1 MKKSLLPLTFIFA
14 LLLMTWNTDSLFAQ
28 PVSVTVP
35 DYAYGMV
42 NSEYGTVTQAGVANP
57 GAYGGYSVQENA
69 SPNGV
74 AYAHG
79 FRWWG
84 YPSYPLLI
92 CGPLPRFNFPG
103 NHGIWDNSLLPCMNP
118 PTGAMGSWGGVI
130 IEPENRKIWALT
142 GAKKI
147 GAPTAPYCIPNPY
160 GPGQICY
167 NLPSTWGRGTSYGFL
182 RKVVVIKSTGTLQK
196 GDPVNIK
203 VKLTARGTSE
213 GDGTVTCQ
221 GVLMM
226 NRIGNPMEYM
236 RWSDISDFFMA
247 PMLAKF
253 SIDMNE
259 KDSASVTLA
268 VGDTIRLE
276 IGFNNKIE
284 HPRVGGPVE
293 ADGWA
298 GIEPHNLLVIPNYAR
313 TDSVKKI
320 IKKFGNNLT
329 YDLVCLT
336 TGALLEPVTAY
347 GPNLDEDKDGI
358 SDAQEKGQN
367 GDNNLW
373 DGDGDAI
380 PDYKQANAASFHTFD
395 GLNYVTL
402 VVPSGTILSQL
413 KVTANP
419 SPSNTPADAEFPFGF
434 FDFSIDGLE
443 PGEAVNVT
451 MILHNGTSITKYY
464 KYGIT
469 PDNLTPHWY
478 EFMFNGQTGA
488 EINGNVITLHFV
500 DGLRGDE
507 DITANGSIKEP
518 GGPAIAG
525 ATGISETT
533 DKTGII
539 VYPNPST
546 GNVTLKLRGIMP
558 EGNYLLNLYSNTGG
572 IVQHKVINV
581 CDVNEEFVIPTNNL
595 PSGIYLISISGS
607 NRVYK
612 TRFIKLK

>member
-1 MKKSLLPLTFIFA
+1 MRKSLLPSTFICA
-14 LLLMTWNTDSLFAQ
+14 LLILALNTDSLIAQ
-28 PVSVTVP
+28 TVSVTVP
-35 DYAYGMV
+35 DYAFGMIK
-42 NSEYGTVTQAGVANP
+42 SEYGTVTTSGVANP
-57 GAYGGYSVQENA
+57 GPDGGYSVQENA
-69 SPNGV
+69 SPAGV

-103 NHGIWDNSLLPCMNP
+103 DHGVWDNSSLACMNP

-147 GAPTAPYCIPNPY
+147 GAPTTPYCIPNPY
-160 GPGQICY
+160 GSGQICY
-167 NLPSTWGRGTSYGFL
+167 DLPSTWGRGTSYGFL
-182 RKVVVIKSTGTLQK
+182 RRVVVIKSTGTLQK

-203 VKLTARGTSE
+203 VKLTTKGTSE

-221 GVLMM
+221 GALLM
-226 NRIGNPMEYM
+226 NRIGYPMEYM

-253 SIDMNE
+253 SIDMNK
-259 KDSASVTLA
+259 KDSATVSIA

-293 ADGWA
+293 AIGWA
-298 GIEPHNLLVIPNYAR
+298 GIEPHNLFVSPDYAR
-313 TDSVKKI
+313 TDSVKKM
-320 IKKFGNNLT
+320 IKKYGNNLT

-336 TGALLEPVTAY
+336 TGAILEPVTAT

-373 DGDGDAI
+373 DGDGDEI

-402 VVPSGTILSQL
+402 VVQSGVVLSQM
-413 KVTANP
+413 KVTNNP
-419 SPSNTPADAEFPFGF
+419 SPSNTPADAQFPFGF
-434 FDFSIDGLE
+434 FDFSLDGLD
-443 PGEAVNVT
+443 PGESVSVT
-451 MILHNGTSITKYY
+451 LILHNATSINKYY
-464 KYGIT
+464 KYGMT
-469 PDNLTPHWY
+469 PDNTTSHWY
-478 EFMFNGQTGA
+478 DFTYNGQTGA

-518 GGPAIAG
+518 GGPATAG
-525 ATGISETT
+525 TTGIIETT
-533 DKTGII
+533 DKTGIT
-539 VYPNPST
+539 VYPNPSD
-546 GNVTLKLRGIMP
+546 GNITLKLNGIMP
-558 EGNYLLNLYSNTGG
+558 DGNYLLNIYSNTGG
-572 IVQHKVINV
+572 IVQQKVINV
-581 CDVNEEFVIPTNNL
+581 CDVNEEFVISTNNL

>member
-1 MKKSLLPLTFIFA
+1 MRKSLLPLTLICFFI
-14 LLLMTWNTDSLFAQ
+14 LMEWNTDSLFAQ
-28 PVSVTVP
+28 PISVTVP
-35 DYAYGMV
+35 DYAYGMI
-42 NSEYGTVTQAGVANP
+42 NSEYGTVTTYGVANP
-57 GAYGGYSVQENA
+57 GPYGGYSVQENA
-69 SPNGV
+69 SPNGI

-92 CGPLPRFNFPG
+92 CGKLPSFNFPG
-103 NHGIWDNSLLPCMNP
+103 DHGVWDNSLLPCMNP

-147 GAPTAPYCIPNPY
+147 GAPTSPYCIPNPY
-160 GPGQICY
+160 GSGQICY
-167 NLPSTWGRGTSYGFL
+167 GLPSTWGKGESFGFL
-182 RKVVVIKSTGTLQK
+182 RRVVVIKSTGALQK

-203 VKLTARGTSE
+203 VKLTTKGTAD
-213 GDGTVTCQ
+213 GDGTVICQ
-221 GVLMM
+221 GVLLM
-226 NRIGNPMEYM
+226 NRLGNPMEYM

-259 KDSASVTLA
+259 KDSATVSLA

-276 IGFNNKIE
+276 IGFNNKIQ
-284 HPRVGGPVE
+284 HDRVGSPVE

-298 GIEPHNLLVIPNYAR
+298 GIEPHNLFVSPAYAR
-313 TDSVKKI
+313 TDTVKKF
-320 IKKFGNNLT
+320 IKKYGNNLT
-329 YDLVCLT
+329 YDLVCMT
-336 TGALLEPVTAY
+336 TGAVLEPVTAD

-358 SDAQEKGQN
+358 SDAREKGPN

-402 VVPSGTILSQL
+402 VVPSGTILSQM

-434 FDFSIDGLE
+434 FDFSIDGLK
-443 PGEAVNVT
+443 PGEAVTVT
-451 MILHNGTSITKYY
+451 LILHEGTSVSKYY

-469 PDNLTPHWY
+469 PDNPEPHWY
-478 EFMFNGQTGA
+478 AFTYNGQTGA
-488 EINGNVITLHFV
+488 QINGNIITLHFI
-500 DGLRGDE
+500 DGQLGDE

-525 ATGISETT
+525 TTGITELVE
-533 DKTGII
+533 KAGLL
-539 VYPNPST
+539 VYPNPAGDNIT
-546 GNVTLKLRGIMP
+546 LRLNNILPGN
-558 EGNYLLNLYSNTGG
+558 NYLITIFSNTGE
-572 IVQHKVINV
+572 IIRQKVIDV
-581 CDVNEEFVIPTNNL
+581 CESNEEFNIPTENL
-595 PSGIYLISISGS
+595 SSGLYLITLSGGSI
-607 NRVYK
+607 NYK
-612 TRFIKLK
+612 AKFIKLK